1 MYTFSIRA
9 PPSASTLS
17 RIRCAKTSHGPRRRR
32 GGRTRQPSPHPSRQQ
47 TSAAGSDGPALAGE
61 SRASVPL
68 SARGVFAGAG
78 EGEEEPTRLALT
90 SGEGADD
97 GGARQSGG
105 AVIVAMKRTGRASS
119 CASARVSAVAV
130 RSHILALE
138 PGESSER
145 LDSWWELWTSSSRQP
160 SLVTTGARLAAAA

>member
-32 GGRTRQPSPHPSRQQ
+32 GGRTLQPSPHPSRQQ

-145 LDSWWELWTSSSRQP
+145 LDSWWELWTSSSRQEV
-160 SLVTTGARLAAAA
+160 L